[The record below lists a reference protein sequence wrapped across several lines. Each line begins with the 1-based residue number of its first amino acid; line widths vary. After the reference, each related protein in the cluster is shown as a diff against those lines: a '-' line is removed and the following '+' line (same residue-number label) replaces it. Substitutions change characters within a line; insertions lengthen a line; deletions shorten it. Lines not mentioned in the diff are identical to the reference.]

1 MSKFKEVYEDYYDNA
16 FKYEFLTEMSP
27 GVWKITRKCD
37 RMEYLAHDVTDTLF
51 NSADGDVKELTQYG
65 QLLRPNGL
73 GMLRPVKKILN
84 HDNLVCMVD
93 CFAVQ
98 ISHSGKVG
106 REKWYTVWDFCDA
119 GNLGNLLVN
128 QQTDRPHVANDRDCA
143 EEIDDDEDIEMDDT
157 PDDKFLPETFCWHV
171 LLSMLRALTW
181 LHDGVENVVLG
192 ANDLYERRTDNL
204 DWQPILHRNIT
215 PQNIFLGY
223 PRRKEW
229 YGPVKLGNYGK
240 LHVSGHCQM
249 GGEKEQPRFSKVIA
263 PHPKVDFA
271 TLDGLI
277 YEDARRGSVYPLQS
291 GQPYTMTSEYRA
303 LGEIIQAMMLVP
315 TNNVHI
321 RTIQSRNARDNLAY
335 AKYSGRLKNFVVK
348 MMEIDPWRVFPA
360 DQQNPRPMY
369 VTSDLYAEALYA
381 FKMYMAQGG
390 DEANAY
396 YTHEMAANED
406 FVERELLPAREYK
419 ESLESVAKVL
429 KQVGKT

>member
-1 MSKFKEVYEDYYDNA
+1 MSKFKEVYENYYDNA

-27 GVWKITRKCD
+27 GVWKITRKSD

-51 NSADGDVKELTQYG
+51 NSIDGDVKELTQYG

-93 CFAVQ
+93 CFAIQV
-98 ISHSGKVG
+98 SNSGKVG

-119 GNLGNLLVN
+119 GNLGNLLVK
-128 QQTDRPHVANDRDCA
+128 QQTDRPGVANDRDCP
-143 EEIDDDEDIEMDDT
+143 EEDSDGDIEMDD
-157 PDDKFLPETFCWHV
+157 DFQVKFLPETFCWHV

-181 LHDGVENVVLG
+181 LHDGVENVIMG
-192 ANDLYERRTDNL
+192 ADDRYERRTDNL
-204 DWQPILHRNIT
+204 DWQPILHRNLT

-240 LHVSGHCQM
+240 LHISGHCQT
-249 GGEKEQPRFSKVIA
+249 GGEKAQPIFSKVIA
-263 PHPKVDFA
+263 PHPKGDFA
-271 TLDGLI
+271 TLEDLI
-277 YEDARRGSVYPLQS
+277 SLDARMGSICPLQPD
-291 GQPYTMTSEYRA
+291 QPYTMTSEYRA
-303 LGEIIQAMMLVP
+303 LGEIIQAMMVVP

-321 RTIQSRNARDNLAY
+321 RTIQSRTARDNLFR

-348 MMEIDPWRVFPA
+348 MMEIDPWRVMPEG
-360 DQQNPRPMY
+360 QQYARPMY
-369 VTSDLYAEALYA
+369 VTSDLYAEAQYE
-381 FKMYMAQGG
+381 FKMFMAQGG

-396 YTHEMAANED
+396 VTHEMAVNED
-406 FVERELLPAREYK
+406 FVERELLPAKEYMN
-419 ESLESVAKVL
+419 SLESVASVL
-429 KQVGKT
+429 KKLGKT